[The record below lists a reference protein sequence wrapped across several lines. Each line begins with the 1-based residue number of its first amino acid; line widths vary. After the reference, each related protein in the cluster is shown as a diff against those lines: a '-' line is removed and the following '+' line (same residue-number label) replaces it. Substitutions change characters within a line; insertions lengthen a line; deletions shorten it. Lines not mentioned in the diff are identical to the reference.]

1 MDPIKG
7 NKKFSRGL
15 AAQTSKV
22 NSVNPQVA
30 ETRTQFKETSIWDV
44 SAQLMKEQ
52 QINIQGTTS

>member
-52 QINIQGTTS
+52 